1 MDHLDNKKNY
11 FMSTSWRLLMI
22 VLGMGLFC
30 TLLFPLLPGMKV
42 KGSINDVIGLII
54 LFGFLWALITIEAF
68 TGKIVSSPTGIEW
81 HTFLFIRLSAS
92 WKDAHH
98 IETNPFGFV
107 SLVFSQPYHPTRR
120 IFSSLGKVNPYRKI
134 QISLYIE
141 DYHTSGLI
149 KDIELYAPIVKVMDE
164 VKDRK
169 SLQFHQKISS
179 IGLYLLFC
187 LIIGIP
193 MAYFAKNL
201 AINIDNNWL
210 RGAGVIVNMGSFG
223 WMGAIIGSGFQ
234 LLRYT
239 VLLTY
244 QNKSEVDRYALS
256 YYWSPL
262 IGTFLAMLSGILIYA
277 AFSFS
282 HFPVKNAPIFIFN
295 LPAVMAGF
303 IAASLYRKMS
313 KKKRQ
318 I

>member
-1 MDHLDNKKNY
+1 MDSSDNKKNY
-11 FMSTSWRLLMI
+11 FMSTSWRLITI
-22 VLGMGLFC
+22 VPGIGLFC
-30 TLLFPLLPGMKV
+30 ILLFPFLPGIKV
-42 KGSINDVIGLII
+42 TGSINDVIGPII
-54 LFGFLWALITIEAF
+54 LFGFLWVLITIEAF

-81 HTFLFIRLSAS
+81 RTFFVRLSAN

-98 IETNPFGFV
+98 VETNPFGFV
-107 SLVFSQPYHPTRR
+107 SLVFSQPHDPSKPF
-120 IFSSLGKVNPYRKI
+120 FSRLRQFSPYRKI
-134 QISLYIE
+134 QISPYIE

-149 KDIELYAPIVKVMDE
+149 KDIELCAPIVKMMDE

-210 RGAGVIVNMGSFG
+210 RGAGVIVNMSSFG

-239 VLLTY
+239 VLQTY
-244 QNKSEVDRYALS
+244 ENKSEINRQVLS
-256 YYWSPL
+256 FYWSPL
-262 IGTFLAMLSGILIYA
+262 IGTFLAMLSGILIFA

-282 HFPVKNAPIFIFN
+282 HYPVQNAPVFIYN
-295 LPAVMAGF
+295 LPAFVAGY
-303 IAASLYRKMS
+303 IAAGLYRKMS
-313 KKKRQ
+313 KKKKL